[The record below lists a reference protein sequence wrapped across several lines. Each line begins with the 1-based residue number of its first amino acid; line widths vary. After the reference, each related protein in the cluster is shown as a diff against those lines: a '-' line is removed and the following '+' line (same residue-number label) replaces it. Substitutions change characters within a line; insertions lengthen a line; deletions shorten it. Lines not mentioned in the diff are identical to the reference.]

1 MRESIIHEWKLI
13 YWLNRKLR
21 NISKLLAALSSRNAI
36 PTLWIKLDEDL
47 ILIFPTL
54 TGETESLDQSEM
66 FIEKSNL
73 MPKNELGS
81 KIQIYYEKWTF
92 PLSTKVLA
100 LNTVYISIA
109 NQNYRC

>member
-36 PTLWIKLDEDL
+36 STLWIKLDEDL

-54 TGETESLDQSEM
+54 TGETESWDQSEM

-81 KIQIYYEKWTF
+81 KIQTY
-92 PLSTKVLA
+92 
-100 LNTVYISIA
+100 
-109 NQNYRC
+109 